1 MKKIFAILLV
11 LCMIFALG
19 ACSGVND
26 DAKNTTSS
34 TADSDFQVSGLPDE
48 AILGAWE
55 YADGEEPGTFVFTP
69 ENSLQFVYG
78 STVVEGEIEYY
89 TDEAG
94 NKCARTNGFNFIGE
108 WTYTI
113 KDDTLT
119 IVKPAEDDGEDEVL
133 AVLNKDADFTY
144 NTMEADKDFAPDED
158 LVGKWMTQYET
169 YEFTEDGYVN
179 YIYPFD
185 DGNQVYTIQAKYTYT
200 VESGLVTLKYM
211 DFDGAETEDS
221 YEYSV
226 EGDVLD
232 FEGVD
237 FYRDGKG
244 MPEEQE

>member
-19 ACSGVND
+19 ACSAVND

-34 TADSDFQVSGLPDE
+34 TAESDFQVSGLPDE

-144 NTMEADKDFAPDED
+144 STMEADKDFAPDED
-158 LVGKWMTQYET
+158 LVG
-169 YEFTEDGYVN
+169 
-179 YIYPFD
+179 
-185 DGNQVYTIQAKYTYT
+185 
-200 VESGLVTLKYM
+200 SG
-211 DFDGAETEDS
+211 
-221 YEYSV
+221 
-226 EGDVLD
+226 
-232 FEGVD
+232 
-237 FYRDGKG
+237 
-244 MPEEQE
+244 